1 MIFIDLENSEAKHL
15 ADFIELEFPIFI
27 QEGEIKNMNY
37 IYNISSAYKKL
48 RDELNKFSDC
58 KTQNKQM
65 KEGIQNENQNQT

>member
-37 IYNISSAYKKL
+37 I
-48 RDELNKFSDC
+48 
-58 KTQNKQM
+58 
-65 KEGIQNENQNQT
+65 